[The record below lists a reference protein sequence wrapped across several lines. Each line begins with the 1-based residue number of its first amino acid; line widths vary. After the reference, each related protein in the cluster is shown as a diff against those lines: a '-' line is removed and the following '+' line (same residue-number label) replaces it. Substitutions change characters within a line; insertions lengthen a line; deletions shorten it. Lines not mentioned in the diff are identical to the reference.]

1 MTDKPKRKLPLRG
14 ATEARVHSPLLKGA
28 SRYKEVLEMVE
39 RLKMD
44 KLMPYQE
51 WVLKDMM
58 SVDKKNNY
66 RRKTCL
72 LLISRQNGKS
82 HLGRVRVIWGMFY
95 GDEKKLI
102 IMSANRATSL
112 MLFREIAWT
121 IESTPELKAMTKAI
135 RYANG
140 GERIELLNGAT
151 LDVISDNSSS
161 PRGRTADFLWIDE
174 IREISEDGYK
184 AAVPVTRARANAQ
197 TFLTSNAGDHFSSVL
212 NGLVERAKDYPPET
226 YGYYEYSAP
235 QYCKIDIASDSFWR
249 TAVAPSNPAL
259 SYIITKE
266 SIEEAIAT
274 NPIEQTRT
282 ETLCQWIDSLQSPW
296 PHGILEETSDNTLE
310 MSPGAYTV
318 FGFDTSPSKRHGS
331 LVAGQLLP
339 DGRIGIGILETYSS
353 QMAIDELKMAA
364 SIKAWCDLYHPRLV
378 CFDKYATQ
386 TIADRLKQSG
396 VVVEDV
402 SGQQFYKA
410 CGDLLEG
417 LVNKRVVHNGMPELI
432 QQFNNCAAKVNDS
445 AWRIIKRKSAGDI
458 SAIIGVAMVVSK
470 LMLPEPKPQIYS
482 QTRRL
487 CLSNYLT
494 NGILY
499 VYGYLFA

>member
-1 MTDKPKRKLPLRG
+1 MID
-14 ATEARVHSPLLKGA
+14 
-28 SRYKEVLEMVE
+28 

-44 KLMPYQE
+44 ELMPYQKF
-51 WVLKDMM
+51 VLNQMLM
-58 SVDKKNNY
+58 VNKKNQY
-66 RRKTCL
+66 RIKTAL

-82 HLGRVRVIWGMFY
+82 HLGRVRIIWGMFY
-95 GDEKKLI
+95 GGEKKLI

-112 MLFREIAWT
+112 MLFREIAWI

-226 YGYYEYSAP
+226 FGYYEYSAP
-235 QYCKIDIASDSFWR
+235 QYCKIDITSDYFWKS
-249 TAVAPSNPAL
+249 AVAPSNPAL
-259 SYIITKE
+259 GYIITKE

-296 PHGILEETSDNTLE
+296 PHGVLEETSDNTLE
-310 MSPGAYTV
+310 MAVGAYTV
-318 FGFDTSPSKRHGS
+318 FAFDVSPSRRNGS

-364 SIKAWCDLYHPRLV
+364 SIKAWCDIYKPRLV

-386 TIADRLKQSG
+386 TIADRLSQAG
-396 VVVEDV
+396 VMTEDV

-417 LVNKRVVHNGMPELI
+417 LVNHRVVHNGQAELI
-432 QQFNNCAAKVNDS
+432 QQMNNCAAKVNDS

-458 SAIIGVAMVVSK
+458 SAPIGLAMVVSK
-470 LMLPEPKPQIYS
+470 LMLPAPKPQII
-482 QTRRL
+482 T
-487 CLSNYLT
+487 
-494 NGILY
+494 
-499 VYGYLFA
+499 

>member
-1 MTDKPKRKLPLRG
+1 MTDKPKKTQPLRG
-14 ATEARVHSPLLKGA
+14 ATEPRVHSPLLKGK
-28 SRYKEVLEMVE
+28 SRAGEVLEMIE

-44 KLMPYQE
+44 ELMPYQKF
-51 WVLKDMM
+51 VLNQMLM
-58 SVDKKNNY
+58 VNKKNQY
-66 RRKTCL
+66 RIKTAL

-82 HLGRVRVIWGMFY
+82 HLGRVRIIWGMFY
-95 GDEKKLI
+95 GGEKKLI

-112 MLFREIAWT
+112 MLFREIAWI

-140 GERIELLNGAT
+140 GERIELLNGST

-226 YGYYEYSAP
+226 FGYYEYSAP
-235 QYCKIDIASDSFWR
+235 QYCKIDITSDYFWR
-249 TAVAPSNPAL
+249 SAVAPSNPAL
-259 SYIITKE
+259 GWIITRE

-296 PHGILEETSDNTLE
+296 PHGVLEETSDNTLE
-310 MSPGAYTV
+310 MAVGAYTV
-318 FGFDTSPSKRHGS
+318 FAFDVSPSRRNGS

-364 SIKAWCDLYHPRLV
+364 SIKAWCDIYKPRLV
-378 CFDKYATQ
+378 CYDKYATQ
-386 TIADRLKQSG
+386 TIADRLSQAG
-396 VVVEDV
+396 VMTEDV

-417 LVNKRVVHNGMPELI
+417 LVNHRVVHNGQAELI
-432 QQFNNCAAKVNDS
+432 QQMNNCAAKVNDS

-458 SAIIGVAMVVSK
+458 SAPIGLAMVVSK
-470 LMLPEPKPQIYS
+470 LMLPAPKPQI
-482 QTRRL
+482 
-487 CLSNYLT
+487 
-494 NGILY
+494 I
-499 VYGYLFA
+499 A

>member
-1 MTDKPKRKLPLRG
+1 MTTKPKRVQPLRG
-14 ATEARVHSPLLKGA
+14 ATKPRVHSPLLKGA
-28 SRYKEVLEMVE
+28 SRYQEVLDMIE

-51 WVLKDMM
+51 FVLKDMM
-58 SVDKKNNY
+58 AVDKKNNY
-66 RRKTCL
+66 RRKTSL

-82 HLGRVRVIWGMFY
+82 HLGRVRVIWGMFF
-95 GDEKKLI
+95 GGEKKVI

-112 MLFREIAWT
+112 MLFREIAWI

-161 PRGRTADFLWIDE
+161 PRGRTADLLWIDE

-226 YGYYEYSAP
+226 FGYYEYSAP
-235 QYCKIDIASDSFWR
+235 QYCKIDITSDYFWR
-249 TAVAPSNPAL
+249 EAVAPSNPAL
-259 SYIITKE
+259 GFTITKE

-296 PHGILEETSDNTLE
+296 PHGILEETSDSTIE
-310 MSPGAYTV
+310 MAVGAYTV
-318 FGFDTSPSKRHGS
+318 FAFDVSPSRRNGS
-331 LVAGQLLP
+331 LVAGQLLR

-364 SIKAWCDLYHPRLV
+364 SIKAWCDIYKPRLV

-386 TIADRLKQSG
+386 TIADRLTQSG
-396 VVVEDV
+396 VMCEDV

-417 LVNKRVVHNGMPELI
+417 LVNHRVVHNGQAELI
-432 QQFNNCAAKVNDS
+432 QQMNNCAAKVNDS

-458 SAIIGVAMVVSK
+458 SAPIGLAMVVSK
-470 LMLPEPKPQIYS
+470 LMLPAPKPQII
-482 QTRRL
+482 T
-487 CLSNYLT
+487 
-494 NGILY
+494 
-499 VYGYLFA
+499 

>member
-14 ATEARVHSPLLKGA
+14 ATEPRVHSPILKGKSRA
-28 SRYKEVLEMVE
+28 SEVLEMIE

-44 KLMPYQE
+44 PLMPYQKH
-51 WVLKDMM
+51 VLNQMLM
-58 SVDKKNNY
+58 VDKKNQY
-66 RRKTCL
+66 RIKTAL

-82 HLGRVRVIWGMFY
+82 FLGRVRVIWGMFY
-95 GDEKKLI
+95 GGEKKII

-259 SYIITKE
+259 GFTITKE

-458 SAIIGVAMVVSK
+458 SAIIGIGMVVSK

-482 QTRRL
+482 
-487 CLSNYLT
+487 
-494 NGILY
+494 
-499 VYGYLFA
+499 

>member
-1 MTDKPKRKLPLRG
+1 MTDKPKKAQPLRG
-14 ATEARVHSPLLKGA
+14 ATEPRVHSPLLKGKSRA
-28 SRYKEVLEMVE
+28 SEVLEMIE

-44 KLMPYQE
+44 ELMPYQKFILNQMLM
-51 WVLKDMM
+51 VN
-58 SVDKKNNY
+58 KKNQY
-66 RRKTCL
+66 RIKTAL

-95 GDEKKLI
+95 GGEKKVI

-112 MLFREIAWT
+112 MLFREIAWI

-140 GERIELLNGAT
+140 GERIELLNGST

-226 YGYYEYSAP
+226 FGYYEYSAP
-235 QYCKIDIASDSFWR
+235 QYCKIDITSDYFWKS
-249 TAVAPSNPAL
+249 AVAPSNPAL
-259 SYIITKE
+259 GYIITKE

-296 PHGILEETSDNTLE
+296 PHGVLEETSDNTLE
-310 MSPGAYTV
+310 MAVGAYTV
-318 FGFDTSPSKRHGS
+318 FAFDVSPSRRNGS

-364 SIKAWCDLYHPRLV
+364 SIKAWCDIYKPRLV
-378 CFDKYATQ
+378 CYDKYATQ
-386 TIADRLKQSG
+386 TIADRLSQAG
-396 VVVEDV
+396 VVTEDV

-417 LVNKRVVHNGMPELI
+417 LVNYRVVHNGQAELI
-432 QQFNNCAAKVNDS
+432 QQMNNCAAKVNDS

-458 SAIIGVAMVVSK
+458 SAPIGLAMVVSK
-470 LMLPEPKPQIYS
+470 LMLPAPKPQI
-482 QTRRL
+482 
-487 CLSNYLT
+487 
-494 NGILY
+494 I
-499 VYGYLFA
+499 A

>member
-1 MTDKPKRKLPLRG
+1 MI
-14 ATEARVHSPLLKGA
+14 
-28 SRYKEVLEMVE
+28 E

-44 KLMPYQE
+44 ELMPYQKF
-51 WVLKDMM
+51 VLNQMLM
-58 SVDKKNNY
+58 VNKKNQY
-66 RRKTCL
+66 RIKTAL

-82 HLGRVRVIWGMFY
+82 HLGRVRIIWGMFY
-95 GDEKKLI
+95 GGEKKLI

-112 MLFREIAWT
+112 MLFREIAWI

-140 GERIELLNGAT
+140 GERIELLNGST

-226 YGYYEYSAP
+226 FGYYEYSAP
-235 QYCKIDIASDSFWR
+235 QYCKIDITSDYFWKS
-249 TAVAPSNPAL
+249 AVAPSNPAL
-259 SYIITKE
+259 GYIITKE

-296 PHGILEETSDNTLE
+296 PHGVLEETSDNTLE
-310 MSPGAYTV
+310 MAVGAYTV
-318 FGFDTSPSKRHGS
+318 FAFDVSPSRRNGS

-364 SIKAWCDLYHPRLV
+364 SIKAWCDIYKPRLV

-386 TIADRLKQSG
+386 TIADRLSQAG
-396 VVVEDV
+396 VMTEDV

-417 LVNKRVVHNGMPELI
+417 LVNHRVVHNGQAELI
-432 QQFNNCAAKVNDS
+432 QQMNNCAAKVNDS

-458 SAIIGVAMVVSK
+458 SAPIGLAMVVSK
-470 LMLPEPKPQIYS
+470 LMLPAPKPQI
-482 QTRRL
+482 
-487 CLSNYLT
+487 
-494 NGILY
+494 I
-499 VYGYLFA
+499 A

>member
-1 MTDKPKRKLPLRG
+1 MID
-14 ATEARVHSPLLKGA
+14 
-28 SRYKEVLEMVE
+28 

-51 WVLKDMM
+51 FVLKDMM
-58 SVDKKNNY
+58 SVDKKGLY
-66 RRKTCL
+66 RRRTAL

-82 HLGRVRVIWGMFY
+82 FLGRVRVIWGMFY
-95 GDEKKLI
+95 GGEDKVI

-140 GERIELLNGAT
+140 GERIELLNGST

-226 YGYYEYSAP
+226 FGYYEYSAP
-235 QYCKIDIASDSFWR
+235 QYCKIDITSDYFWR
-249 TAVAPSNPAL
+249 EAVAPSNPAL
-259 SYIITKE
+259 GWIITRE

-296 PHGILEETSDNTLE
+296 PHGVLEETSDNTLE

-318 FGFDTSPSKRHGS
+318 FAFDVSPSRRNAS

-364 SIKAWCDLYHPRLV
+364 SIKGWCDLYHPRLV
-378 CFDKYATQ
+378 CYDKYATQ
-386 TIADRLKQSG
+386 TIADRLSQAG
-396 VVVEDV
+396 VMCEDV

-410 CGDLLEG
+410 CGDFLEG
-417 LVNKRVVHNGMPELI
+417 LVNHRVVHNGMEELI
-432 QQFNNCAAKVNDS
+432 QQMNNCAAKVNDS
-445 AWRIIKRKSAGDI
+445 AWRIVKRKSAGDI
-458 SAIIGVAMVVSK
+458 SAPIGLAMVVSK
-470 LMLPEPKPQIYS
+470 LMLPAPKPQIYS
-482 QTRRL
+482 
-487 CLSNYLT
+487 
-494 NGILY
+494 
-499 VYGYLFA
+499 

>member
-1 MTDKPKRKLPLRG
+1 
-14 ATEARVHSPLLKGA
+14 
-28 SRYKEVLEMVE
+28 
-39 RLKMD
+39 
-44 KLMPYQE
+44 MPYQE
-51 WVLKDMM
+51 FVLKDMM
-58 SVDKKNNY
+58 SVDKKGLY
-66 RRKTCL
+66 RRRTAL

-95 GDEKKLI
+95 GGEDKVI

-112 MLFREIAWT
+112 MLFREIAWI

-161 PRGRTADFLWIDE
+161 PRGRTASLLWIDE
-174 IREISEDGYK
+174 IREISEEGYK

-197 TFLTSNAGDHFSSVL
+197 TLLTSNAGDHFSSVL
-212 NGLVERAKDYPPET
+212 NSLVERAKDYPPET
-226 YGYYEYSAP
+226 FGYYEYSAP
-235 QYCKIDIASDSFWR
+235 QYCKIDITSDYFWR
-249 TAVAPSNPAL
+249 EAVAPSNPAL
-259 SYIITKE
+259 GYTITKE

-296 PHGILEETSDNTLE
+296 PHGVLEETSDNTLE

-318 FGFDTSPSKRHGS
+318 FAFDVSPSRRNAS

-364 SIKAWCDLYHPRLV
+364 SIKGWCDLYHPRLV
-378 CFDKYATQ
+378 CYDKYATQ
-386 TIADRLKQSG
+386 TIADRLSQAG
-396 VVVEDV
+396 VMCEDV

-410 CGDLLEG
+410 CGDFLEG
-417 LVNKRVVHNGMPELI
+417 LVNHRVVHNGMEELI
-432 QQFNNCAAKVNDS
+432 QQMNNCAAKVNDS
-445 AWRIIKRKSAGDI
+445 AWRIVKRKSAGDI
-458 SAIIGVAMVVSK
+458 SAPIGLAMVVSK
-470 LMLPEPKPQIYS
+470 LMLPAPKPQIYS
-482 QTRRL
+482 
-487 CLSNYLT
+487 
-494 NGILY
+494 
-499 VYGYLFA
+499 

>member
-28 SRYKEVLEMVE
+28 SRYKEIIDMVDC
-39 RLKMD
+39 LKMD

-82 HLGRVRVIWGMFY
+82 FLGRVRVIWGMFY
-95 GDEKKLI
+95 GGEKKLI

-174 IREISEDGYK
+174 IREISPDGYK
-184 AAVPVTRARANAQ
+184 AAVPVTRARANSQ
-197 TFLTSNAGDHFSSVL
+197 TFLTSNAGDHFSEVL
-212 NGLVERAKDYPPET
+212 NTLVERAKEYPPET

-235 QYCKIDIASDSFWR
+235 QYCKIDISSESFWR
-249 TAVAPSNPAL
+249 DAVAPSNPAL
-259 SYIITKE
+259 SFTITKE

-310 MSPGAYTV
+310 MTVGAYTV

-364 SIKAWCDLYHPRLV
+364 SIKSWCDLYKPRLV

-386 TIADRLKQSG
+386 TIADRLKQAG
-396 VVVEDV
+396 VMVEDV

-417 LVNKRVVHNGMPELI
+417 LVNKRVVHNGMSELI

-458 SAIIGVAMVVSK
+458 SAIIGVAMIVSK

-482 QTRRL
+482 
-487 CLSNYLT
+487 
-494 NGILY
+494 
-499 VYGYLFA
+499 

>member
-14 ATEARVHSPLLKGA
+14 ATEPRVHSPVLKGKSRA
-28 SRYKEVLEMVE
+28 SEVLDMIE

-44 KLMPYQE
+44 PLMPYQKH
-51 WVLKDMM
+51 VLNQMLM
-58 SVDKKNNY
+58 VDKKNNY
-66 RRKTCL
+66 RIKTAL

-82 HLGRVRVIWGMFY
+82 FLGRVRVIWGMFY
-95 GDEKKLI
+95 GGEKKII

-212 NGLVERAKDYPPET
+212 NNLVERAKDYPPET

-235 QYCKIDIASDSFWR
+235 QYCKIDISSDFFWR
-249 TAVAPSNPAL
+249 NAVAPSNPAL

-417 LVNKRVVHNGMPELI
+417 LVNHRVVHNGMPELI
-432 QQFNNCAAKVNDS
+432 QQFNNCSAKLNDS
-445 AWRIIKRKSAGDI
+445 AWRIVKRKSAGDI
-458 SAIIGVAMVVSK
+458 SAIIGIAMVVSK

-482 QTRRL
+482 
-487 CLSNYLT
+487 
-494 NGILY
+494 
-499 VYGYLFA
+499 

>member
-1 MTDKPKRKLPLRG
+1 MTDKPKKTQPLRG
-14 ATEARVHSPLLKGA
+14 ATEPRVHSPLLKGKSRA
-28 SRYKEVLEMVE
+28 SEVLEMIT

-44 KLMPYQE
+44 ELMPYQKF
-51 WVLKDMM
+51 VLNQMLM
-58 SVDKKNNY
+58 VNKKNQY
-66 RRKTCL
+66 RIKTAL

-82 HLGRVRVIWGMFY
+82 HLGRVRIIWGMFY
-95 GDEKKLI
+95 GGEKKLI

-112 MLFREIAWT
+112 MLFREIAWI

-226 YGYYEYSAP
+226 FGYYEYSAP
-235 QYCKIDIASDSFWR
+235 QYCKIDITSDYFWR
-249 TAVAPSNPAL
+249 SAVAPSNPAL
-259 SYIITKE
+259 GYIITKE

-296 PHGILEETSDNTLE
+296 PHGVLEETSDNTLE
-310 MSPGAYTV
+310 MSVGAYTV
-318 FGFDTSPSKRHGS
+318 FAFDVSPSRRNGS

-364 SIKAWCDLYHPRLV
+364 SIKAWCDIYKPRLV
-378 CFDKYATQ
+378 CYDKYATQ
-386 TIADRLKQSG
+386 TIADRLSQAG
-396 VVVEDV
+396 VMTEDV

-417 LVNKRVVHNGMPELI
+417 LVNHRVVHNGQAELI
-432 QQFNNCAAKVNDS
+432 QQMNNCAAKVNDS

-458 SAIIGVAMVVSK
+458 SAPIGLAMVVSK
-470 LMLPEPKPQIYS
+470 LMLPAPKPQI
-482 QTRRL
+482 
-487 CLSNYLT
+487 
-494 NGILY
+494 I
-499 VYGYLFA
+499 A

>member
-1 MTDKPKRKLPLRG
+1 MI
-14 ATEARVHSPLLKGA
+14 
-28 SRYKEVLEMVE
+28 E

-44 KLMPYQE
+44 ELMPYQKF
-51 WVLKDMM
+51 VLNQMLM
-58 SVDKKNNY
+58 VNKKNQY
-66 RRKTCL
+66 RIKTAL

-82 HLGRVRVIWGMFY
+82 HLGRVRIIWGMFY
-95 GDEKKLI
+95 GGEKKLI

-112 MLFREIAWT
+112 MLFREIAWI

-226 YGYYEYSAP
+226 FGYYEYSAP
-235 QYCKIDIASDSFWR
+235 QYCKIDISSDWFWR
-249 TAVAPSNPAL
+249 NAVAPSNPAL
-259 SYIITKE
+259 GYIITKE

-296 PHGILEETSDNTLE
+296 PHGVLEETSDNTLE
-310 MSPGAYTV
+310 MAVGAYTV
-318 FGFDTSPSKRHGS
+318 FAFDVSPSRRNGS

-364 SIKAWCDLYHPRLV
+364 SIKAWCDIYKPRLV
-378 CFDKYATQ
+378 CYDKYATQ
-386 TIADRLKQSG
+386 TIADRLSQAG
-396 VVVEDV
+396 VMTEDV

-417 LVNKRVVHNGMPELI
+417 LVNHRVVHNGQAELI
-432 QQFNNCAAKVNDS
+432 QQMNNCAAKVNDS

-458 SAIIGVAMVVSK
+458 SAPIGLAMVVSK
-470 LMLPEPKPQIYS
+470 LMLPAPKPQII
-482 QTRRL
+482 T
-487 CLSNYLT
+487 
-494 NGILY
+494 
-499 VYGYLFA
+499 

>member
-1 MTDKPKRKLPLRG
+1 MTNKTKTSQPLRG
-14 ATEARVHSPLLKGA
+14 ATEPRVHSPLLKGK
-28 SRYKEVLEMVE
+28 SRYKEILDMVD

-51 WVLKDMM
+51 FVLKDMM
-58 SVDKKNNY
+58 AVDKKNNY
-66 RRKTCL
+66 RRKTSL

-95 GDEKKLI
+95 GDEKKVI

-112 MLFREIAWT
+112 MLFREIAWI

-140 GERIELLNGAT
+140 GERIELLNGST

-226 YGYYEYSAP
+226 FGYYEYSAP
-235 QYCKIDIASDSFWR
+235 QYCKIDITSDYFWR
-249 TAVAPSNPAL
+249 SAVAPSNPAL
-259 SYIITKE
+259 GYIITKE

-296 PHGILEETSDNTLE
+296 PHGVLEETSDNTLE
-310 MSPGAYTV
+310 MAVGAYTV
-318 FGFDTSPSKRHGS
+318 FAFDVSPSRRNGS

-364 SIKAWCDLYHPRLV
+364 SIKAWCDIYKPRLV

-386 TIADRLKQSG
+386 TIADRLSQAG
-396 VVVEDV
+396 VMTEDV

-417 LVNKRVVHNGMPELI
+417 LVNHRVVHNGQAELI
-432 QQFNNCAAKVNDS
+432 QQMNNCAAKVNDS

-458 SAIIGVAMVVSK
+458 SAPIGLAMVVSK
-470 LMLPEPKPQIYS
+470 LMLPAPKPQI
-482 QTRRL
+482 
-487 CLSNYLT
+487 
-494 NGILY
+494 I
-499 VYGYLFA
+499 A

>member
-1 MTDKPKRKLPLRG
+1 M
-14 ATEARVHSPLLKGA
+14 KGK
-28 SRYKEVLEMVE
+28 SRYKEILDMVD

-51 WVLKDMM
+51 FVLKDMM
-58 SVDKKNNY
+58 AVDKKNNY
-66 RRKTCL
+66 RRKTSL

-95 GDEKKLI
+95 GDEKKVI

-112 MLFREIAWT
+112 MLFREIAWI

-140 GERIELLNGAT
+140 GERIELLNGST

-212 NGLVERAKDYPPET
+212 NSLVERAKDYPPET
-226 YGYYEYSAP
+226 FGYYEYSAP
-235 QYCKIDIASDSFWR
+235 QYCKIDIASDYFWKS
-249 TAVAPSNPAL
+249 AVAPSNPAL
-259 SYIITKE
+259 GYIITKE

-296 PHGILEETSDNTLE
+296 PHGVLEETSDNTLE
-310 MSPGAYTV
+310 MAVGAYTV
-318 FGFDTSPSKRHGS
+318 FAFDVSPSRRNGS

-364 SIKAWCDLYHPRLV
+364 SIKAWCDIYKPRLV

-386 TIADRLKQSG
+386 TIADRLSQAG
-396 VVVEDV
+396 VMTEDV

-417 LVNKRVVHNGMPELI
+417 LVNHRVVHNGQAELI
-432 QQFNNCAAKVNDS
+432 QQMNNCAAKVNDS

-458 SAIIGVAMVVSK
+458 SAPIGLAMVVSK
-470 LMLPEPKPQIYS
+470 LMLPAPKPQI
-482 QTRRL
+482 
-487 CLSNYLT
+487 
-494 NGILY
+494 I
-499 VYGYLFA
+499 A

>member
-1 MTDKPKRKLPLRG
+1 MTDKPKKKQPLRG
-14 ATEARVHSPLLKGA
+14 ATKPRVHTPLLKGA
-28 SRYKEVLEMVE
+28 SRYQEVLDMVE

-51 WVLKDMM
+51 FVLKDMM
-58 SVDKKNNY
+58 SVDKKGLY
-66 RRKTCL
+66 RRRTAL

-82 HLGRVRVIWGMFY
+82 FLGRIRVIWGMFY
-95 GDEKKLI
+95 GGEDKVI

-161 PRGRTADFLWIDE
+161 PRGRTASLLWIDE
-174 IREISEDGYK
+174 IREISEEGYK

-226 YGYYEYSAP
+226 FGYYEYSAP
-235 QYCKIDIASDSFWR
+235 QYCKIDTTLDSFWR
-249 TAVAPSNPAL
+249 DAVAPSNPAL
-259 SYIITKE
+259 GFTITKE

-296 PHGILEETSDNTLE
+296 PHGVLEETSDNTLE
-310 MSPGAYTV
+310 MAVGAYTV
-318 FGFDTSPSKRHGS
+318 FGFDVSPSRRNGS

-364 SIKAWCDLYHPRLV
+364 SIKAWCDIYKPRLV

-386 TIADRLKQSG
+386 TIADRLLQAG
-396 VVVEDV
+396 VMCEDV

-410 CGDLLEG
+410 CGDFLEG
-417 LVNKRVVHNGMPELI
+417 LVNHRVVHNGQAELI
-432 QQFNNCAAKVNDS
+432 QQMNNCAAKVNDS

-458 SAIIGVAMVVSK
+458 SAPIGLAMCVSK
-470 LMLPEPKPQIYS
+470 LMLPAPKPQI
-482 QTRRL
+482 
-487 CLSNYLT
+487 
-494 NGILY
+494 I
-499 VYGYLFA
+499 A

>member
-1 MTDKPKRKLPLRG
+1 MTEKPKRKLPLRG
-14 ATEARVHSPLLKGA
+14 ATEPRVHSPILKGKSRA
-28 SRYKEVLEMVE
+28 SEVLEMVE

-44 KLMPYQE
+44 PLMPYQKH
-51 WVLKDMM
+51 VLNQMLM
-58 SVDKKNNY
+58 VDKKNNY
-66 RRKTCL
+66 RIKTAL

-82 HLGRVRVIWGMFY
+82 FLGRVRVIWGMFY
-95 GDEKKLI
+95 GGEKKII

-259 SYIITKE
+259 GFTITKE

-364 SIKAWCDLYHPRLV
+364 SIKSWCDLYKPRLV

-386 TIADRLKQSG
+386 TISDRLKQSG
-396 VVVEDV
+396 VMVEDV

-417 LVNKRVVHNGMPELI
+417 LVNHRVVHNGMPELI

-482 QTRRL
+482 
-487 CLSNYLT
+487 
-494 NGILY
+494 
-499 VYGYLFA
+499 

>member
-1 MTDKPKRKLPLRG
+1 MI
-14 ATEARVHSPLLKGA
+14 
-28 SRYKEVLEMVE
+28 E

-44 KLMPYQE
+44 ELMPYQKF
-51 WVLKDMM
+51 VLNQMLM
-58 SVDKKNNY
+58 VNKKNQY
-66 RRKTCL
+66 RIKTAL

-82 HLGRVRVIWGMFY
+82 HLGRVRIIWGMFY
-95 GDEKKLI
+95 GGEKKLI

-112 MLFREIAWT
+112 MLFREIAWI

-140 GERIELLNGAT
+140 GERIELLNGST

-197 TFLTSNAGDHFSSVL
+197 TFLTSNAGDHFTS
-212 NGLVERAKDYPPET
+212 DY
-226 YGYYEYSAP
+226 
-235 QYCKIDIASDSFWR
+235 FWKS
-249 TAVAPSNPAL
+249 AVAPSNPAL
-259 SYIITKE
+259 GYIITKE

-296 PHGILEETSDNTLE
+296 PHGVLEETSDNTLE
-310 MSPGAYTV
+310 MAVGAYTV
-318 FGFDTSPSKRHGS
+318 FAFDVSPSRRNGS

-364 SIKAWCDLYHPRLV
+364 SIKAWCDIYKPRLV

-386 TIADRLKQSG
+386 TIADRLSQAG
-396 VVVEDV
+396 VMTEDV

-417 LVNKRVVHNGMPELI
+417 LVNHRVVHNGQAELI
-432 QQFNNCAAKVNDS
+432 QQMNNCAAKVNDS

-458 SAIIGVAMVVSK
+458 SAPIGLAMVVSK
-470 LMLPEPKPQIYS
+470 LMLPAPKPQI
-482 QTRRL
+482 
-487 CLSNYLT
+487 
-494 NGILY
+494 I
-499 VYGYLFA
+499 A